1 VLHYLWKTVENSR
14 RSLQTLSLAFAAVGF
29 GAVRPSPAIYSAS
42 GLSACSACAGEYE
55 DPDETTWT
63 EAPDEDQEQQ
73 LEQEEFSV
81 RRN

>member
-1 VLHYLWKTVENSR
+1 LWKTVENHRMSV
-14 RSLQTLSLAFAAVGF
+14 QTLSLACAAVGF
-29 GAVRPSPAIYSAS
+29 GGVRRAPASFSAS

-55 DPDETTWT
+55 DPDETTWA
-63 EAPDEDQEQQ
+63 EASDQDEEQQ

>member
-1 VLHYLWKTVENSR
+1 
-14 RSLQTLSLAFAAVGF
+14 
-29 GAVRPSPAIYSAS
+29 
-42 GLSACSACAGEYE
+42 LSACSACAGEYE

-63 EAPDEDQEQQ
+63 EVPDQDQEQQ